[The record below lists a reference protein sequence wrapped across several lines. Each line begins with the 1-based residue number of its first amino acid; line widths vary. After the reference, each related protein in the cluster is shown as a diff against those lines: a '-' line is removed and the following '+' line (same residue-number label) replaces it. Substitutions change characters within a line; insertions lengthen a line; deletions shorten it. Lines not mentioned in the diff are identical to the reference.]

1 MDTLSECSDM
11 PVFEDKF
18 DPPLAKGVYTLNK
31 CQFSQDGFPNH
42 LAEGFYKVL
51 ISGHGR
57 VEWSLTVV
65 AQVESN
71 N

>member
-1 MDTLSECSDM
+1 METLAECSNM

-18 DPPLAKGVYTLNK
+18 DPPMAKGVYTLTK

-51 ISGHGR
+51 ISGYGR
-57 VEWSLTVV
+57 VEWTLTVV
-65 AQVESN
+65 SQIESN
-71 N
+71 M